1 MSLGTVL
8 VLAWT
13 ACSTKES
20 TPLPNLPVLPLE
32 NMSLVV
38 RQQVQEAYI
47 KARQDSTSAYSNG
60 YLGMVLHAYGQL
72 EAAEICYERA
82 HLLRPRE
89 FRWAYYLGTVRF
101 LLGRDAEGILSLD
114 EALRLRSDY
123 VPALLKLAQS
133 LAARGEWEEAGKIY
147 RSVTEKHP
155 RLAFAHYGLGRV
167 EQARAGPAAAID
179 HYRRAC
185 ELSEDFGSAHYALG
199 LAYRDVGEEEQAQA
213 QFVLSQKF
221 RSSKQPLEDELLVA
235 VTRLKA
241 SHVQDYFERG
251 LRLAEGGHLE
261 QALTRFEQVLSAKPD
276 MVEAY
281 VALISLYGRLGQA
294 DKAEERYHSA
304 VSIDPNHADVHFNFG
319 VLKAERRKYHDAA
332 KAFEKALEIDP
343 THAEAQNSLGQI
355 LEDQGHLPKATQHY
369 RRAIR
374 HKPNYRLAHFNLGR
388 LLFTQ
393 GKTDEALQHFL
404 RTLTPEDEQTP
415 QYMLD
420 VAVAFARAG
429 DHTKAKHYA
438 QQAQRRATALEQRE
452 VVASS
457 QEVLQELERAAH

>member
-1 MSLGTVL
+1 
-8 VLAWT
+8 
-13 ACSTKES
+13 
-20 TPLPNLPVLPLE
+20 
-32 NMSLVV
+32 MSLVV

-47 KARQDSTSAYSNG
+47 KALQDPTSAYSNG

-72 EAAEICYERA
+72 GAAEICYERA

-89 FRWAYYLGTVRF
+89 FRWAYYLGSVRF

-133 LAARGEWEEAGKIY
+133 LSARGEWEEAGKVY

-155 RLAFAHYGLGRV
+155 RLALAHYGLGRV
-167 EQARAGPAAAID
+167 EQARAGPAAAIE

-199 LAYRDVGEEEQAQA
+199 LAYRDVGQEAQA
-213 QFVLSQKF
+213 HFLLSQKF

-241 SHVQDYFERG
+241 SHVQDYFKRG
-251 LRLAEGGHLE
+251 VSLAESGHLE
-261 QALTRFEQVLSAKPD
+261 QALTQFEQVLSAKPD
-276 MVEAY
+276 LVDAY

-319 VLKAERRKYHDAA
+319 VLKAERRKYRDAA
-332 KAFEKALEIDP
+332 KAFGKVLEIDP
-343 THAEAQNSLGQI
+343 THAEAQKSLGQI
-355 LEDQGHLPKATQHY
+355 LEDQGHATLSSRHPAQAKLPPSPLQPGPLVIHARQDRRGVAT
-369 RRAIR
+369 
-374 HKPNYRLAHFNLGR
+374 F
-388 LLFTQ
+388 
-393 GKTDEALQHFL
+393 
-404 RTLTPEDEQTP
+404 
-415 QYMLD
+415 
-420 VAVAFARAG
+420 
-429 DHTKAKHYA
+429 
-438 QQAQRRATALEQRE
+438 
-452 VVASS
+452 SS
-457 QEVLQELERAAH
+457 HVDS